1 MSFLIFQSVNLS
13 GIILILM
20 VPLSAR
26 RHRLYNHEIPE
37 VKRGFK
43 LRLQELCE
51 AGEDQEVAEIA
62 FRGLFRFSRDEPGRP
77 KYPEFTW
84 GNLQYYLDYHKDE

>member
-1 MSFLIFQSVNLS
+1 
-13 GIILILM
+13 M
-20 VPLSAR
+20 VPLSER

-37 VKRGFK
+37 VKRGLK

-51 AGEDQEVAEIA
+51 TRKDEEAAEIA
-62 FRGLFRFSRDEPGRP
+62 FRALYRLSRDEPGRP

-84 GNLQYYLDYHKDE
+84 ELANYWAYDYPVE